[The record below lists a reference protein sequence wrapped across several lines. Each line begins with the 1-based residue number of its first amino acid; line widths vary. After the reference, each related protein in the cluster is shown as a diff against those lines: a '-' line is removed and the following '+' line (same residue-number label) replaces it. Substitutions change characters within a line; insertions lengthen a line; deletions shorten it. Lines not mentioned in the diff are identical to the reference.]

1 MDRAVHH
8 EGEEMSEK
16 TFSEIVQETRELIHN
31 NPAARRLPRGR
42 FLVDFLGELQEAHD
56 REVRNPS
63 LAYSLKAT
71 QDDALMLSNAREY
84 DRGYQDGKRARSAD
98 EWRLNNDRREA
109 ASRLK
114 KWKPD
119 EDGRPQR
126 ELWEAVMGQY
136 LPDVPTQGD
145 AVLDTMLRD
154 QLVYLLGDGAKG
166 HVDGGMMVTDQ
177 LRRWADTHLSWK
189 DGKTWVVSTHDQH
202 ELHIE
207 LTAIA
212 RCIDDAYDTICRNY
226 EDVSLRYMEASE
238 KARGLEQSLES
249 VKAERD
255 ALLARVRS
263 LEEGS
268 IPATEENM
276 ERYGWVPKNVVDEAN
291 DRMDDLRDLVDAL
304 KSTIAWQNKELARLK
319 KEDE

>member
-1 MDRAVHH
+1 M
-8 EGEEMSEK
+8 K
-16 TFSEIVQETRELIHN
+16 TFSDIVQETRELIHN

-63 LAYSLKAT
+63 LAYSFKAT
-71 QDDALMLSNAREY
+71 QDDALMLSSAREY

-98 EWRLNNDRREA
+98 EWRLSNDRREA

-114 KWKPD
+114 KWQPD

-166 HVDGGMMVTDQ
+166 HVSERRGLMVTDQ
-177 LRRWADTHLSWK
+177 LRKWADAHLSWK
-189 DGKTWVVSTHDQH
+189 DGSTWVVPAHDQH
-202 ELHIE
+202 ELHVE
-207 LTAIA
+207 LTEIA
-212 RCIDDAYDTICRNY
+212 RRIDNAYDTICRHY
-226 EDVSLRYMEASE
+226 EDASLRYMEASE
-238 KARGLEQSLES
+238 KARDLEQSLEG
-249 VKAERD
+249 VEAERD
-255 ALLARVRS
+255 ALLARVGS
-263 LEEGS
+263 LEEDS

-276 ERYGWVPKNVVDEAN
+276 ERYGWVPKWE
-291 DRMDDLRDLVDAL
+291 MDVKIGELNDLVEAMMT
-304 KSTIAWQNKELARLK
+304 TITWQNKEIARLK

>member
-1 MDRAVHH
+1 
-8 EGEEMSEK
+8 MSEK

-56 REVRNPS
+56 REVHNPS
-63 LAYSLKAT
+63 LAYSFKAT
-71 QDDALMLSNAREY
+71 HDDALMLSNAREY

-114 KWKPD
+114 KWQPD

-226 EDVSLRYMEASE
+226 EDASE
-238 KARGLEQSLES
+238 KASSLEQSLEN
-249 VKAERD
+249 VEAERD

-276 ERYGWVPKNVVDEAN
+276 EKYGWVPKKVVDEAN
-291 DRMDDLRDLVDAL
+291 DRMDDLMDLVDAL
-304 KSTIAWQNKELARLK
+304 KSTITWQNKEIARLK

>member
-1 MDRAVHH
+1 M
-8 EGEEMSEK
+8 K
-16 TFSEIVQETRELIHN
+16 TFSDIVQETRELIHS

-63 LAYSLKAT
+63 LAYSFKAT

-98 EWRLNNDRREA
+98 EWRLSNDRREA

-114 KWKPD
+114 KWQPD

-136 LPDVPTQGD
+136 LPDVPAQCD

-154 QLVYLLGDGAKG
+154 QLVYLLGDGVNG
-166 HVDGGMMVTDQ
+166 HVDGWRRGLMVTDQ
-177 LRRWADTHLSWK
+177 LRKWADAHLSWK
-189 DGKTWVVSTHDQH
+189 DGSTGVVPAHDQH
-202 ELHIE
+202 ELHVE
-207 LTAIA
+207 LTEIA
-212 RCIDDAYDTICRNY
+212 RRIDNAYDTICRNY
-226 EDVSLRYMEASE
+226 EYASRRYMEASE

-249 VKAERD
+249 VEAERD

-263 LEEGS
+263 LEEDS

-276 ERYGWVPKNVVDEAN
+276 ERSGCVPKKVVDEAN
-291 DRMDDLRDLVDAL
+291 DRMEDLRDLVDAL
-304 KSTIAWQNKELARLK
+304 KSTIAWQNEEIARLK

>member
-1 MDRAVHH
+1 
-8 EGEEMSEK
+8 MSEK

-98 EWRLNNDRREA
+98 EWRLSNDRREA

-114 KWKPD
+114 KWQPD
-119 EDGRPQR
+119 EDERPQR

-166 HVDGGMMVTDQ
+166 HVDGGLMVTDQ
-177 LRRWADTHLSWK
+177 LRRWADTHLSWE
-189 DGKTWVVSTHDQH
+189 DGKTWVVSAHDQH

-207 LTAIA
+207 LTVIA
-212 RCIDDAYDTICRNY
+212 RCIDDVYDTICRNY
-226 EDVSLRYMEASE
+226 EDASE
-238 KARGLEQSLES
+238 KASSLEQSLEN
-249 VKAERD
+249 VEAERD

-276 ERYGWVPKNVVDEAN
+276 ERHGWVPKKVVDEAN

-304 KSTIAWQNKELARLK
+304 KSTIAWQNKEIARLK

>member
-1 MDRAVHH
+1 
-8 EGEEMSEK
+8 MSEK

-63 LAYSLKAT
+63 LAYSFKAT
-71 QDDALMLSNAREY
+71 QDDALMLSSAREY

-98 EWRLNNDRREA
+98 EWRLSNDRREA

-114 KWKPD
+114 KWQPD

-136 LPDVPTQGD
+136 LPAVPTQGD
-145 AVLDTMLRD
+145 AVLNTMLRD
-154 QLVYLLGDGAKG
+154 QLVYLLGYGVNG
-166 HVDGGMMVTDQ
+166 HVDGWRRGLMVTDQ
-177 LRRWADTHLSWK
+177 LRRWADAKLSWE
-189 DGKTWVVSTHDQH
+189 DGKTWVVLAHSKHK
-202 ELHIE
+202 LHVE
-207 LTAIA
+207 LTEIA
-212 RCIDDAYDTICRNY
+212 RRIDNAYDTICRHY
-226 EDVSLRYMEASE
+226 EYASRRYMEASE

-249 VKAERD
+249 VEAERD

-263 LEEGS
+263 LEEDS

-276 ERYGWVPKNVVDEAN
+276 ERSGWVPKKVVDEAN
-291 DRMDDLRDLVDAL
+291 DRMEDLRDLVDAL
-304 KSTIAWQNKELARLK
+304 KSTIAWQNEEIARLK